1 MIEKFPYGKA
11 PFWLF
16 VIAITSTLVLLAVRR
31 ERPPRPDLVMVCF
44 SGAHKA
50 AYEHALPRF
59 EQSRGAKVQ
68 VQLANWLSLRT
79 RLQNAMLAGTEVP
92 DLVEMFAGSLGFFT
106 RGPREDIGFLDLT
119 ERIRAERLEERMVE
133 SRFSLWTARGRI
145 YGIPHDVHPMM
156 LVYRRDLV
164 EKLGIDVDQL
174 KTWDDFVQVGQRVT
188 KDLDGD
194 GIIDRYMLNLPQN
207 GNWALES
214 LLLQRGG
221 QLFDE
226 HGRVAFNS
234 DETVEVFRWYLR
246 QTLGPKRIAHDCGWR
261 QPLMKAVSDGL
272 ALFFWAPDWRT
283 YEFQD
288 GLPLLRGKLA
298 LMPLPAWHPGG
309 RRTSVWGGTGLLI
322 SKATQRP
329 DLAWDLAK
337 FLYFDREQMGR
348 LFADT
353 NIIPPVKAAWNLP
366 ELNRPNPFYSNQP
379 LGRLYADL
387 AAETPP
393 VYSAAL
399 DAVAHTKFDAA
410 FSRAI
415 EYYKDHGEQG
425 LDQKIRSEL
434 SYAEAYLR
442 RMEAR
447 AHNLLAKE

>member
-1 MIEKFPYGKA
+1 MIEKFPYGRA

-16 VIAITSTLVLLAVRR
+16 AIAITSTLVLLAVRK
-31 ERPPRPDLVMVCF
+31 ERPPRPDLILVCF

-50 AYEHALPRF
+50 AYERALPRF
-59 EQSRGAKVQ
+59 EQSRGVRVQ
-68 VQLANWLSLRT
+68 VQLANWQSLRT

-119 ERIRAERLEERMVE
+119 DRIRAERLEERMVQ
-133 SRFSLWTARGRI
+133 SRFSLWSTRGRI

-156 LVYRRDLV
+156 LTYRRDLV
-164 EKLGIDVDQL
+164 EQVGIDVNQL
-174 KTWDDFVQVGQRVT
+174 KTWDDFVRVGQRVT
-188 KDLDGD
+188 ADLDGD

-226 HGRVAFNS
+226 QGRVAFNS
-234 DETVEVFRWYLR
+234 EASVEVFRWYLR
-246 QTLGPKRIAHDCGWR
+246 QTRGPKRIANDCGWG

-272 ALFFWAPDWRT
+272 ALFFWAPDWRS

-288 GLPLLRGKLA
+288 SLPRLKGKMA
-298 LMPLPAWHPGG
+298 LMPLPAWKPGG

-322 SKATQRP
+322 AKATQHP
-329 DLAWDLAK
+329 NLAWDLAK
-337 FLYFDREQMGR
+337 FLYFDHQEMGR
-348 LFADT
+348 LFTDT
-353 NIIPPVKAAWNLP
+353 NIIPPVKEAWNLP
-366 ELNRPNPFYSNQP
+366 EFDRPNPFYSNQP
-379 LGRLYADL
+379 LGRLYANL

-399 DAVAHTKFDAA
+399 DAIAHSKFDEA
-410 FSRAI
+410 FSRVT
-415 EYYKDHGEQG
+415 EHYKAHGEQG
-425 LDQKIRSEL
+425 LEQKIRSEL
-434 SYAEAYLR
+434 DRAEAYLR

-447 AHNLLAKE
+447 SQNLLAKE